1 MNAGITYDK
10 THNNYK
16 VGLYVKEIGK
26 YRYFTTANTEQEAL
40 ELRNEMLSR
49 KTKVYR
55 ESGALC
61 EKTHDVGVYVV
72 LDNKPVFGILNVDK
86 LTILTSEGLKEIDF
100 QGEAFLEKETV
111 IKKLNGEKN
120 LWS

>member
-1 MNAGITYDK
+1 MNAGITFDK

-49 KTKVYR
+49 KTKSLQRIRCVMR
-55 ESGALC
+55 KDS
-61 EKTHDVGVYVV
+61 
-72 LDNKPVFGILNVDK
+72 
-86 LTILTSEGLKEIDF
+86 
-100 QGEAFLEKETV
+100 
-111 IKKLNGEKN
+111 
-120 LWS
+120 